1 MAATSELQLA
11 GKVALVTGATSGIGL
26 ETASALAGLGATVI
40 LGARNRQKAEDALA
54 LIKGRHPEADVKVGP
69 ELDLKSLDGVRSFVK
84 EFEKQDLPLH
94 ILVNNAGANF
104 SKPWYTAE
112 KVTGLVQVNYL
123 GAFALTRLLE
133 KKLVAS
139 HPSRVVNVSS
149 VTHRFATLDDPKEF
163 LFNWRRG
170 KYQDTKLA
178 NALFSSELNRR
189 LLPHG
194 VQSCAV
200 DPGGVNSS
208 IWDRGGVFA
217 KPPIRNIIGALFAPP
232 SDGASAVIHAAT
244 AHWTPDAPE
253 DHYFFARGMFAS
265 PLVTWNR
272 GPGTGLLRRA
282 ELSLLSGTTLL
293 SGVLDWPLRWVTG
306 HLLCSR
312 TSRVSSAP
320 STHNKEVASELWD
333 LSCRL
338 VGVSN
343 KPNV

>member
-26 ETASALAGLGATVI
+26 ETASALAALGATVI
-40 LGARNRQKAEDALA
+40 LGARNRQKAEDTAA
-54 LIKGRHPEADVKVGP
+54 LIKGRHPGADVKVGP

-84 EFEKQDLPLH
+84 EFEKQDVPLH

-104 SKPWYTAE
+104 SKPWTTAE

-139 HPSRVVNVSS
+139 QPSRVVNVSS
-149 VTHRFATLDDPKEF
+149 VTHRVAVLDDAKEF
-163 LFNWRRG
+163 LYNWRKG
-170 KYQDTKLA
+170 QYQHTKLA

-189 LLPHG
+189 LLPLG

-208 IWDRGGVFA
+208 IWDRGGFLSR
-217 KPPIRNIIGALFAPP
+217 PPFRTIIGALYAPP
-232 SDGASAVIHAAT
+232 SDGATAVVHAAT
-244 AHWTPDAPE
+244 SPWKPRSPD
-253 DHYFFARGMFAS
+253 DHFFFARGMFAS

-272 GPGTGLLRRA
+272 GPGDGPLRKA
-282 ELSLLSGTTLL
+282 EFSLFCGTTLL
-293 SGVLDWPLRWVTG
+293 ASFLDWPLRWMSRD
-306 HLLCSR
+306 LLCSR
-312 TSRVSSAP
+312 THRVRSAP
-320 STHNKEVASELWD
+320 ATHNKEVASDLWEL
-333 LSCRL
+333 SSRV
-338 VGVSN
+338 VGVSG